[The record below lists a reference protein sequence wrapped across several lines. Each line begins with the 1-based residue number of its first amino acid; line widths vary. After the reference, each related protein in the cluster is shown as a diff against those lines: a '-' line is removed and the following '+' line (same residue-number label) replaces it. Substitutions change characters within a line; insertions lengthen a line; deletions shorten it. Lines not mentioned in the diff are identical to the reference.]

1 AIPEVVRLRG
11 PLRRDLLRRSLT
23 GVVERH
29 APLWTVFEERDGQPV
44 PVVLPAPDEVPLAL
58 LDLGTAGD
66 GAGAPDAVARALDLA
81 REEARRPFDLSA
93 GPLLRALLIRLGAE
107 DHVLV
112 LVVHHVATDGWSMS
126 LLWKELSEGY
136 TALLRDVPAHRPALP
151 VTYQDHARDQRERLA
166 SGALDAGL
174 RHWEERLA
182 GLEPLELP
190 ADRPRPTRRS
200 GAGHTLEFTLDQ
212 ELTDRLRRLA
222 EARGVTLF
230 MTLLAA
236 FQAVLARVSGRTDI
250 AVGTPVAG
258 RDRVELEP
266 LIGFFVN
273 TLVLRTDLSGDIGF
287 RELLGRVRR
296 VSLDAYDRQEVPFDR
311 LVEHLNPERS
321 GDMNPLVQVMFAA
334 ASEET
339 AALRLPGVS
348 VERVPC
354 DFGASLF
361 DLSVFVSEGVDRC
374 TGSLVADTDLF
385 DPATAELLL
394 GHYLE
399 LLASAVEDPDRPLAE
414 LLPDAGAA

>member
-1 AIPEVVRLRG
+1 M
-11 PLRRDLLRRSLT
+11 
-23 GVVERH
+23 ERH
-29 APLWTVFEERDGQPV
+29 APLRTVFEERDGQPV

-58 LDLGTAGD
+58 LDLGATGD

-81 REEARRPFDLSA
+81 REEARRPFDLAA

-136 TALLRDVPAHRPALP
+136 AALLRGAPAHRPALP

-200 GAGHTLEFTLDQ
+200 GAGHTLEFALDQ

-321 GDMNPLVQVMFAA
+321 GDMNPL
-334 ASEET
+334 
-339 AALRLPGVS
+339 
-348 VERVPC
+348 
-354 DFGASLF
+354 
-361 DLSVFVSEGVDRC
+361 
-374 TGSLVADTDLF
+374 
-385 DPATAELLL
+385 
-394 GHYLE
+394 
-399 LLASAVEDPDRPLAE
+399 
-414 LLPDAGAA
+414 